1 MKKKYLHIIIVI
13 LLIIFTLLISGV
25 LSQNSNNHDN
35 TKSVEK
41 EKDGNNKKNN
51 TNSTSNNNNKSSSK
65 KKNNGN
71 VNNGNVN
78 NTKKKTEN
86 IIKKSDKTKQNEV
99 LDNLN
104 KAIND
109 NSDNKYM
116 DEYNKFE
123 KELLDIE
130 KNEETYDEIDNFE
143 INNNQKIIEN
153 SNEMKPNAN
162 DYKEVDTD
170 DLIEYD
176 DDLTSIWNE
185 NMKYFEP
192 STMLTFEISGN
203 SEEYLFED
211 IQELNTYFRGIFYLN
226 NELDDSKILF
236 IISDPDGEIVYKKE
250 ASEGIYYF
258 HTNKL
263 GVYTI
268 TIKNTKWMEK
278 QMVTVAIGLGESPSL
293 RSDHLKDFSSY
304 IEQIALEAKIL
315 KNEIKYLSSKH
326 VAHIEKM
333 EQITNKAFL
342 YCFLKLFVLIVLSFF
357 TIYYVKN
364 LVSNKRVL

>member
-1 MKKKYLHIIIVI
+1 MKRKYLHLVIFI
-13 LLIIFTLLISGV
+13 LLVIFNLLISGV
-25 LSQNSNNHDN
+25 SSQNSNINDKK
-35 TKSVEK
+35 KSVEK
-41 EKDGNNKKNN
+41 QKNGNNKKNN
-51 TNSTSNNNNKSSSK
+51 TNSTNNNNKSSSK
-65 KKNNGN
+65 KKSNGN
-71 VNNGNVN
+71 VNNSKQN
-78 NTKKKTEN
+78 NTKNKTEN
-86 IIKKSDKTKQNEV
+86 IIKKSDKSNES
-99 LDNLN
+99 LN
-104 KAIND
+104 TFNEAIND
-109 NSDNKYM
+109 DSDNKYM

-130 KNEETYDEIDNFE
+130 KNEETYEEIDNSE
-143 INNNQKIIEN
+143 INDNQKIIEN

-170 DLIEYD
+170 DLVEYD
-176 DDLTSIWNE
+176 DDLTGIWNE

-192 STMLTFEISGN
+192 STMLTFEIPGN
-203 SEEYLFED
+203 SEEYLFEN

-236 IISDPDGEIVYKKE
+236 IISDPDGEIVYTKE
-250 ASEGIYYF
+250 ASEGIFYF

-263 GVYTI
+263 GIYTI
-268 TIKNTKWMEK
+268 TIKNNKWMEK
-278 QMVTVAIGLGESPSL
+278 KMVTVAIGLGESHSL

-304 IEQIALEAKIL
+304 IEQISLEAKIL

-326 VAHIEKM
+326 IAHIEKM

-342 YCFLKLFVLIVLSFF
+342 YCFLKLFVLIILSFF